1 MTALAMLQPCPGAA
15 RPDDCARQA
24 FKVAGRAAGAV
35 PLRSPAPGDGALSYG
50 AARNILNRDLT
61 HEHFLVL
68 CT

>member
-1 MTALAMLQPCPGAA
+1 MTALAMLPPRPDAA
-15 RPDDCARQA
+15 HPDDCARQA
-24 FKVAGRAAGAV
+24 FKVASPV
-35 PLRSPAPGDGALSYG
+35 PLRSPAPVAGALSCG